1 MHTYMYIFIGMYL
14 CREWSNKRKRVVVK
28 FFNSFLLDVFKR
40 SLCTYY
46 NIIIDSRKD
55 DDVQE
60 RGFTGIIL
68 IILNVISERAF
79 LFYEYIKMYVVD
91 TICINVLRTDY
102 IRIFVCMLYSTLRQH
117 RQQKLQTFQ
126 SSVHAFDTLLHLQRE
141 RDRWM
146 QNITVY
152 NSIM

>member
-79 LFYEYIKMYVVD
+79 LFYEYIYTNVRSRYDMHKCPTDRLHSYICLYAIFNTQATQTTKVTDISVVCP
-91 TICINVLRTDY
+91 CIWHSL
-102 IRIFVCMLYSTLRQH
+102 
-117 RQQKLQTFQ
+117 
-126 SSVHAFDTLLHLQRE
+126 AFATGE
-141 RDRWM
+141 R
-146 QNITVY
+146 
-152 NSIM
+152 